1 MNGAQLLVRCL
12 EAEGVEYVFGLP
24 GEEVMHI
31 LDALADSRIQ
41 FVVTRHEGGAAFM
54 ADVYGRLTGK
64 AGVCLATLGPGATNL
79 TTGVADANLDRSP
92 LVAITGQVSLDV
104 VHKEWHQYI
113 DLPALFRPIT
123 KWTVQVER
131 PEVIPEVVRKAFR
144 LAQLERP
151 GATHVAV
158 PENVAAAETAGA
170 PIPATPLAYP
180 PPRLQ
185 DVQRAAALIAEATSP
200 VIIAGNGVL
209 RRSASRELQALAEK
223 VHIPVAETFMG
234 KGSLDYRHHLSLMAV
249 GLQDR
254 DWIMCGLDR
263 ADLVIAVGYDMV
275 EYAPRGWNP
284 HKDKTIIHLDNS
296 PAEIQEHYAPAVEI
310 IADVCEGLEAL
321 ADACEGRRPM
331 PRHAALRGIILGEL
345 EQYRSDDSF
354 PMKPQ
359 RLVADLRAALGED
372 DILVSDVG
380 AHKLWLARLYPA
392 ICPNT
397 ILISNGLAAMGI
409 AVPGALAAK
418 LVHPDRRVVAV
429 AGDGSFLMTGSE
441 LETAK
446 RLGTPFVTV
455 VWVDGAYGLIQWKQL
470 TSMGRATGVSFG
482 NPDFAAYAR
491 AFGLPGF
498 RVERAADFLPALQQA
513 LALPEPSVIEVAVDY
528 GENLRL
534 TEKLGHLTC
543 VI

>member
-1 MNGAQLLVRCL
+1 
-12 EAEGVEYVFGLP
+12 VEYVFGLP

-54 ADVYGRLTGK
+54 ADVYGRLTGR

-104 VHKEWHQYI
+104 VHREWHQYI

-144 LAQLERP
+144 LAQMERP
-151 GATHVAV
+151 GATHISV
-158 PENVAAAETAGA
+158 PENVAAAEAAGG
-170 PIPATPLAYP
+170 PIPPTPLGYP
-180 PPRLQ
+180 PPRWQ
-185 DVQRAAALIAEATSP
+185 DVQRAADLIAEARSP
-200 VIIAGNGVL
+200 IIIAGNGVL
-209 RRSASRELQALAEK
+209 RRNGSRELQALAEK
-223 VHIPVAETFMG
+223 AHIPVAETFMG
-234 KGSLDYRHHLSLMAV
+234 KGALDYRHHLSLMAV

-275 EYAPRGWNP
+275 EYAPRRWNP

-310 IADVCEGLEAL
+310 VADVCEGLEAL
-321 ADACEGRRPM
+321 KEACEGQRPM
-331 PRHAALRGIILGEL
+331 PHHAALRGIILGEL
-345 EQYRSDDSF
+345 ADYQADDSF

-359 RLVADLRAALGED
+359 RLVADLRAALGEE

-392 ICPNT
+392 IRPNT
-397 ILISNGLAAMGI
+397 VLISNGLAAMGI
-409 AVPGALAAK
+409 AVPGAMAAK
-418 LVHPDRRVVAV
+418 LLHPDRKVVAV

-446 RLGTPFVTV
+446 RLGTSFVTV
-455 VWVDGAYGLIQWKQL
+455 VWVDGSYGLIQWKQL
-470 TSMGRATGVSFG
+470 TTFGRASGVAFG

-498 RVERAADFLPALQQA
+498 RVERAADFLPTLRQA
-513 LALPEPSVIEVAVDY
+513 LELPEPSVIEVAVDY

-534 TEKLGHLTC
+534 TEKLGQLTC
-543 VI
+543 AI